1 MESRAPCLE
10 TPSRS
15 VQTSHDRERNFQE
28 PRRLSEEERLE
39 QEEEW
44 VKEALR
50 AYSPA
55 EVFHQRAPIGARSC
69 FGEGVRVIIHSV
81 NAGSI
86 VSEQNG
92 TEPAATT
99 GVVSEDQVK
108 LALRRVKDPD
118 LQLNIID
125 LGLVYGIT
133 VDGTTV
139 KVDMTLTSPACLSG
153 PELMTNAETEVKSL
167 PGVEKVEVNL
177 VWMPFWTPEK
187 MEPRV
192 RAYLGF

>member
-1 MESRAPCLE
+1 MTDDPIT
-10 TPSRS
+10 TPNPGSSS
-15 VQTSHDRERNFQE
+15 VAADT
-28 PRRLSEEERLE
+28 
-39 QEEEW
+39 
-44 VKEALR
+44 
-50 AYSPA
+50 
-55 EVFHQRAPIGARSC
+55 
-69 FGEGVRVIIHSV
+69 
-81 NAGSI
+81 
-86 VSEQNG
+86 
-92 TEPAATT
+92 AATT

-125 LGLVYGIT
+125 LGLVYAIA
-133 VDGTTV
+133 VDGSTV
-139 KVDMTLTSPACLSG
+139 KVDMTLTSPACPSG
-153 PELMTNAETEVKSL
+153 PELMTNAENEIKAL

>member
-1 MESRAPCLE
+1 MPADAAMRNDD
-10 TPSRS
+10 PSTENS
-15 VQTSHDRERNFQE
+15 PDGTATS
-28 PRRLSEEERLE
+28 
-39 QEEEW
+39 
-44 VKEALR
+44 
-50 AYSPA
+50 
-55 EVFHQRAPIGARSC
+55 
-69 FGEGVRVIIHSV
+69 
-81 NAGSI
+81 
-86 VSEQNG
+86 
-92 TEPAATT
+92 

-118 LQLNIID
+118 LQLNIVD
-125 LGLVYGIT
+125 LGLVYAIA

-139 KVDMTLTSPACLSG
+139 KIDMTLTSPACPSG
-153 PELMTNAETEVKSL
+153 PELMTNAEREVKDL

>member
-1 MESRAPCLE
+1 MSDEPITTPASAATSVAAEGDAP
-10 TPSRS
+10 
-15 VQTSHDRERNFQE
+15 
-28 PRRLSEEERLE
+28 
-39 QEEEW
+39 
-44 VKEALR
+44 
-50 AYSPA
+50 
-55 EVFHQRAPIGARSC
+55 
-69 FGEGVRVIIHSV
+69 
-81 NAGSI
+81 
-86 VSEQNG
+86 
-92 TEPAATT
+92 ATT

-125 LGLVYGIT
+125 LGLVYGIA

-139 KVDMTLTSPACLSG
+139 KVDMTLTSPACPSG
-153 PELMTNAETEVKSL
+153 PELMTNAQNEVKSL
-167 PGVEKVEVNL
+167 PGVEKVDVNL

>member
-1 MESRAPCLE
+1 MMNEENGQAATE
-10 TPSRS
+10 ATP
-15 VQTSHDRERNFQE
+15 N
-28 PRRLSEEERLE
+28 
-39 QEEEW
+39 
-44 VKEALR
+44 
-50 AYSPA
+50 
-55 EVFHQRAPIGARSC
+55 
-69 FGEGVRVIIHSV
+69 
-81 NAGSI
+81 
-86 VSEQNG
+86 
-92 TEPAATT
+92 TEPVATT
-99 GVVSEDQVK
+99 GIVSEDQVK

-125 LGLVYGIT
+125 LGLVYGIA

-139 KVDMTLTSPACLSG
+139 KVDMTLTSPACPSG
-153 PELMTNAETEVKSL
+153 PELMTNAEQEVKSL

>member
-1 MESRAPCLE
+1 MNDESITTPAAASTSMAAEADAP
-10 TPSRS
+10 
-15 VQTSHDRERNFQE
+15 
-28 PRRLSEEERLE
+28 
-39 QEEEW
+39 
-44 VKEALR
+44 
-50 AYSPA
+50 
-55 EVFHQRAPIGARSC
+55 
-69 FGEGVRVIIHSV
+69 
-81 NAGSI
+81 
-86 VSEQNG
+86 
-92 TEPAATT
+92 ATT

-125 LGLVYGIT
+125 LGLVYGIA
-133 VDGTTV
+133 VDGSTV
-139 KVDMTLTSPACLSG
+139 KVDMTLTSPACPSG
-153 PELMTNAETEVKSL
+153 PELMTNAQNEVKSL

>member
-1 MESRAPCLE
+1 MERGAQKAP
-10 TPSRS
+10 
-15 VQTSHDRERNFQE
+15 
-28 PRRLSEEERLE
+28 LS
-39 QEEEW
+39 
-44 VKEALR
+44 
-50 AYSPA
+50 YY
-55 EVFHQRAPIGARSC
+55 
-69 FGEGVRVIIHSV
+69 
-81 NAGSI
+81 SI
-86 VSEQNG
+86 VTTNAKMSDEAPATPLQAP
-92 TEPAATT
+92 TETAATT

-125 LGLVYGIT
+125 LGLVYRIA

-139 KVDMTLTSPACLSG
+139 KVDMTLTSPACPSG
-153 PELMTNAETEVKSL
+153 PELMTNAEREVMTL
-167 PGVEKVEVNL
+167 PGVEKVDVNL

>member
-1 MESRAPCLE
+1 MNDDPLNTP
-10 TPSRS
+10 TPSSTS
-15 VQTSHDRERNFQE
+15 VAAEASATS
-28 PRRLSEEERLE
+28 
-39 QEEEW
+39 
-44 VKEALR
+44 
-50 AYSPA
+50 
-55 EVFHQRAPIGARSC
+55 
-69 FGEGVRVIIHSV
+69 
-81 NAGSI
+81 
-86 VSEQNG
+86 
-92 TEPAATT
+92 

-125 LGLVYGIT
+125 LGLVYGIA
-133 VDGTTV
+133 VDGSTV
-139 KVDMTLTSPACLSG
+139 KVDMTLTSPACPSG
-153 PELMTNAETEVKSL
+153 PELMTNAENEIKSL

>member
-1 MESRAPCLE
+1 MSDETTATPASASTSVAAEADAPA
-10 TPSRS
+10 
-15 VQTSHDRERNFQE
+15 TS
-28 PRRLSEEERLE
+28 
-39 QEEEW
+39 
-44 VKEALR
+44 
-50 AYSPA
+50 
-55 EVFHQRAPIGARSC
+55 
-69 FGEGVRVIIHSV
+69 
-81 NAGSI
+81 
-86 VSEQNG
+86 
-92 TEPAATT
+92 

-125 LGLVYGIT
+125 LGLVYGIA
-133 VDGTTV
+133 VDGSTV
-139 KVDMTLTSPACLSG
+139 KVDMTLTSPACPSG
-153 PELMTNAETEVKSL
+153 PELMTNAENEIKSL

>member
-1 MESRAPCLE
+1 MRDSVMSDEPTTIPVSAATSAAAEADAP
-10 TPSRS
+10 
-15 VQTSHDRERNFQE
+15 
-28 PRRLSEEERLE
+28 
-39 QEEEW
+39 
-44 VKEALR
+44 
-50 AYSPA
+50 
-55 EVFHQRAPIGARSC
+55 
-69 FGEGVRVIIHSV
+69 
-81 NAGSI
+81 
-86 VSEQNG
+86 
-92 TEPAATT
+92 ATT

-125 LGLVYGIT
+125 LGLVYGIA

-139 KVDMTLTSPACLSG
+139 KVDMTLTSPACPSG
-153 PELMTNAETEVKSL
+153 PELMTNAQNEVQSL

>member
-1 MESRAPCLE
+1 MSDDSGT
-10 TPSRS
+10 TPSFDSTS
-15 VQTSHDRERNFQE
+15 VTADQ
-28 PRRLSEEERLE
+28 
-39 QEEEW
+39 
-44 VKEALR
+44 
-50 AYSPA
+50 
-55 EVFHQRAPIGARSC
+55 
-69 FGEGVRVIIHSV
+69 
-81 NAGSI
+81 
-86 VSEQNG
+86 
-92 TEPAATT
+92 AATS
-99 GVVSEDQVK
+99 GGVSEDQVK

-125 LGLVYGIT
+125 LGLVYAIA

-139 KVDMTLTSPACLSG
+139 KVDMTLTSPACPSG
-153 PELMTNAETEVKSL
+153 PELMTNAENEVKSL

>member
-1 MESRAPCLE
+1 MIDPV
-10 TPSRS
+10 TPPNS
-15 VQTSHDRERNFQE
+15 TSTA
-28 PRRLSEEERLE
+28 SS
-39 QEEEW
+39 
-44 VKEALR
+44 A
-50 AYSPA
+50 
-55 EVFHQRAPIGARSC
+55 GADAR
-69 FGEGVRVIIHSV
+69 
-81 NAGSI
+81 
-86 VSEQNG
+86 
-92 TEPAATT
+92 ATT

-125 LGLVYGIT
+125 LGLVYGIA
-133 VDGTTV
+133 VDGSAV
-139 KVDMTLTSPACLSG
+139 KVDMTLTSPACPSG
-153 PELMTNAETEVKSL
+153 PELMTNAENEVKSL

>member
-1 MESRAPCLE
+1 MTDESTTTPTPTEAPA
-10 TPSRS
+10 
-15 VQTSHDRERNFQE
+15 TS
-28 PRRLSEEERLE
+28 
-39 QEEEW
+39 
-44 VKEALR
+44 
-50 AYSPA
+50 
-55 EVFHQRAPIGARSC
+55 
-69 FGEGVRVIIHSV
+69 
-81 NAGSI
+81 
-86 VSEQNG
+86 
-92 TEPAATT
+92 
-99 GVVSEDQVK
+99 GVVSEDLVK

-125 LGLVYGIT
+125 LGLVYGIA

-139 KVDMTLTSPACLSG
+139 KVDMTLTSPACPSG
-153 PELMTNAETEVKSL
+153 PELMTNAEKEIKTL